1 MPAPA
6 SHARHGGTGAG
17 QLCHGPFGPPAC
29 LWMAPIS
36 GNQQE
41 REDSD
46 HITREA
52 GRPGQEEIMS
62 SGVSNSQENVVNK
75 DTSDVEGR
83 TRTRTA

>member
-17 QLCHGPFGPPAC
+17 QLAGPPAGQLYHGPVGPPAC
-29 LWMAPIS
+29 LPMAPIS

-52 GRPGQEEIMS
+52 GRPGREEIMS
-62 SGVSNSQENVVNK
+62 PGVSNSQENAI
-75 DTSDVEGR
+75 D
-83 TRTRTA
+83 